1 MLIDPLTD
9 VHGDTYPVLPPATW
23 HVLSQGQIGATMP
36 LPCPMTEAAAF
47 DAAAAAIAAGRRV
60 RVEKIQRNPQT
71 GGALSICDVTTIL
84 LMERD
89 LMDNDDATTLA
100 DHPAP
105 RHEPD
110 RRAEAAA
117 LAEVLREVARI
128 EHLEKL
134 RRRRCDTDLSS
145 LQGGAVLRR
154 WLGLDSILTRVLRA
168 MRIGGAA

>member
-1 MLIDPLTD
+1 MQCGTLCE
-9 VHGDTYPVLPPATW
+9 VKC
-23 HVLSQGQIGATMP
+23 Q
-36 LPCPMTEAAAF
+36 
-47 DAAAAAIAAGRRV
+47 
-60 RVEKIQRNPQT
+60 
-71 GGALSICDVTTIL
+71 
-84 LMERD
+84 RD

-117 LAEVLREVARI
+117 LAEDLREVARI